1 MLDSVEAGVSTTGGP
16 YEVEVKFVVADAAA
30 LAGRLLDAV
39 AEIVEPRG
47 HEVNTLY
54 DDAAG
59 SILARSMVLRVR
71 RDRGARLT
79 LKTPVAGH
87 GAAGEM
93 KVREE
98 LEVAVDDGARLQEI
112 LGRLGYR
119 PVFTYEKYRA
129 TYRLGECTL
138 MLDETPLGTFLEIEG
153 APGAARATAGAL
165 GFDWR
170 ERMLDSYGAL
180 FAKARARL
188 GFAARDMTFEAL
200 AGVTV
205 PPDALR

>member
-1 MLDSVEAGVSTTGGP
+1 VSSGP
-16 YEVEVKFVVADAAA
+16 FEVEVKFLVADAAA
-30 LAGRLLDAV
+30 LAERLEAAG
-39 AEIVEPRG
+39 AEAVEPRV

-59 SILARSMVLRVR
+59 SIFARGMALRVR

-79 LKTPVAGH
+79 LKTPVADH

-98 LEVAVDDGARLQEI
+98 LEVAVGDGVRLQEI

-129 TYRLGECTL
+129 TYRLGDCVL

-153 APGAARATAGAL
+153 APGVARAAAEL
-165 GFDWR
+165 LAFDWR